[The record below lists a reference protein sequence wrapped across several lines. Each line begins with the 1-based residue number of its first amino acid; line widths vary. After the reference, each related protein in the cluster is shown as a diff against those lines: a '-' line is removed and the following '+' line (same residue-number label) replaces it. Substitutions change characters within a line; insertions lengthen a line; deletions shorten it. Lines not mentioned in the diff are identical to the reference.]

1 MEYIKSNVTLNYFKD
16 NSFEILVISIFQ
28 IKSCDNHADLSIKSL
43 SLAIFDKCVKDIGMR
58 RFKDLQDLEGE
69 PL

>member
-16 NSFEILVISIFQ
+16 NNFEILVISIFQ
-28 IKSCDNHADLSIKSL
+28 IKSYDNHADLSIKSL
-43 SLAIFDKCVKDIGMR
+43 PLAIFNKCVKDIDMKR
-58 RFKDLQDLEGE
+58 LKDLQDLDEE